1 MDQKVWLFD
10 GSLRFASRIYNRKL
24 KIDLIKGGL
33 KRGSVIEIHHWT
45 YWVSKSQLAYRKL
58 NYYQILN
65 L

>member
-45 YWVSKSQLAYRKL
+45 YWVSKS
-58 NYYQILN
+58 
-65 L
+65 